1 MVWVLLVLALGG
13 HLDVRAYRTFSLSI
27 NQYIFSWSLPFVS
40 DKYTIAAVY
49 VGGHLQGLL
58 AHEIIEMERIITN
71 VQSYSKHLFALHAV

>member
-13 HLDVRAYRTFSLSI
+13 HLDARAYRTFSLSI

-49 VGGHLQGLL
+49 VGGHPQGLL
-58 AHEIIEMERIITN
+58 AHEMERIVTN